1 MSVVAS
7 ENNDVMLF
15 REVNCK
21 MLLFAMKYAILNH
34 VNVITPKDMYSLSRL
49 YINVTVFLQ
58 GKNADVC

>member
-21 MLLFAMKYAILNH
+21 MLLFAMKYAIRPLSIGTLQR
-34 VNVITPKDMYSLSRL
+34 NVAQITH
-49 YINVTVFLQ
+49 
-58 GKNADVC
+58 